1 MKLGKEVHDQRGIKT
16 SERKGKINFLKA
28 LKADMW

>member
-1 MKLGKEVHDQRGIKT
+1 MKLCKGAHDQRGIKT
-16 SERKGKINFLKA
+16 IELKGKINFLKA